1 MSDNEENIDDI
12 RKDIEDTR
20 QRISSEIDAIEGKLT
35 PEYARATVRD
45 TVKERAFETRD
56 RVKERAMETR
66 DRVAERVGE
75 TATLVR
81 SNASRVGTDFGAA
94 VRANP
99 IPVAM
104 IGLGAGWLVW
114 ETFRPLRA
122 SEELDVEP
130 LVDLDVDIEV
140 DETIDYAT
148 GVMGPIPSSMRTEVA
163 PAETYGEVPS
173 NGLKN
178 AKERARVARERVG
191 SRARDVKGRFSTAS
205 HDARERASHFS
216 EDMRG
221 RASHFSEDMR
231 GRASHF
237 SEDMRGRASELATRS
252 RDRSR
257 VMAERSRER
266 AYRARDASNE
276 AFDANPIAFGAIAL
290 LAGIGL
296 GLALPHT
303 RREDRLLG
311 DRRQQVLGRARRIAD
326 EARHVAIDSVKE
338 GAKVAKDRAK
348 TEAEER
354 NLIR

>member
-1 MSDNEENIDDI
+1 MSDNEENIDEI

-35 PEYARATVRD
+35 PEYAKHVVSD
-45 TVKERAFETRD
+45 TMKERAYETRD
-56 RVKERAMETR
+56 RVKERAFETK
-66 DRVAERVGE
+66 DLLLERAGE
-75 TATLVR
+75 TATMVR
-81 SNASRVGTDFGAA
+81 SGATRVGADFGAA

-130 LVDLDVDIEV
+130 LFDLDVDVEV
-140 DETIDYAT
+140 DETSVDYAT
-148 GVMGPIPSSMRTEVA
+148 GVMGPVPSSMRAESFVEASEA
-163 PAETYGEVPS
+163 PTFGTTTS

-178 AKERARVARERVG
+178 AKDRARMARERMG
-191 SRARDVKGRFSTAS
+191 TKARDVKGRVSTAS
-205 HDARERASHFS
+205 HDARDRAAHLASNVK
-216 EDMRG
+216 G
-221 RASHFSEDMR
+221 RASDL
-231 GRASHF
+231 AS
-237 SEDMRGRASELATRS
+237 RS

-257 VMAERSRER
+257 VLAERSRDR
-266 AYRARDASNE
+266 AVRAKDASNE

-311 DRRQQVLGRARRIAD
+311 SRREQVIGRARRIAD

-338 GAKVAKDRAK
+338 GAKVAKEHAK
-348 TEAEER
+348 AEAEDR